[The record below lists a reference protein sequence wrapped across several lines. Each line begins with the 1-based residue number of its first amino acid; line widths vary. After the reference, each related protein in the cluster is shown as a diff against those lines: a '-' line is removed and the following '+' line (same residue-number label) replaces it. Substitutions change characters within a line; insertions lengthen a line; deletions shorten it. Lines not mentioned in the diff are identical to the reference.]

1 MGSTASSLGA
11 DWLKGCHS
19 YNKVPPP
26 LKPLVVAMLGVDKC
40 VCEGGG
46 GATASCQGD
55 TLADSG
61 KKKQKTGDS
70 SRAQG
75 TRIIRFVLLIE
86 TRKPHP
92 HTFTS
97 PSQFIKP

>member
-1 MGSTASSLGA
+1 MDYIGSTASSLGA

-26 LKPLVVAMLGVDKC
+26 LKPPVVAVLGVDKC

-55 TLADSG
+55 TLANSG
-61 KKKQKTGDS
+61 KKGDS
-70 SRAQG
+70 SRAQAHESFNLFYFLKHATHIG
-75 TRIIRFVLLIE
+75 TRLLLCLN
-86 TRKPHP
+86 
-92 HTFTS
+92 S
-97 PSQFIKP
+97 

>member
-61 KKKQKTGDS
+61 KKKKK
-70 SRAQG
+70 RG
-75 TRIIRFVLLIE
+75 TRREHRAHESFDLFYLLKHASHIRTLLPL
-86 TRKPHP
+86 RLN
-92 HTFTS
+92 S
-97 PSQFIKP
+97 

>member
-26 LKPLVVAMLGVDKC
+26 LKPPVVAVLGVDKR

-55 TLADSG
+55 TLANSG
-61 KKKQKTGDS
+61 KKGDLS
-70 SRAQG
+70 QAQAHKSLDLFYSLKHA
-75 TRIIRFVLLIE
+75 THIRTLLLLCLN
-86 TRKPHP
+86 
-92 HTFTS
+92 S
-97 PSQFIKP
+97 